1 MPYAIGFGGELFRLL
16 VLIAASPPLLPT
28 PAFAHASDR
37 GHVLLLPTG
46 YYLVGG
52 ALAVA
57 ASFLVLALFPADL
70 PARLWRRR
78 LPLTEAGEGLRAAVS
93 LLSFAGFAFLVA
105 AGFLGSRD
113 PLSNPLPL
121 TVWTLL
127 WAGLVLV
134 QGVLG
139 DVWRWLNPWYGPW
152 RLAAALLGN
161 RRPAPWR
168 LPAWL
173 GCWPAFFLFFA
184 FAWFELVDPAPD
196 DPARLATA
204 AGLYWLVSFAAMLAF
219 GYRPWCRR
227 GEFLTLFL
235 AMVARFGVVERK
247 GRRLAL
253 CLPGAKLF
261 DGAPLPASGTAFIL
275 LTLSSVSFDG
285 LAKTFFWLGLNGVN
299 PLDFPGRT
307 ALVGT
312 GTAGLVATFV
322 LLAGAFLAAVRL
334 GQHLAGDEAPL
345 ARAAGLLVW
354 SIVPIALA
362 YHVAHYL
369 TALLVDAQYALVALS
384 DPFGRGWDLVGTAH
398 LHVSAGIV
406 AGAQSAW
413 WLWNGQAGAIV
424 AGHVLAV
431 LVAHGLAA
439 RLHAD
444 RRGVVLSQLP
454 LTLLMVAYTV
464 FGLWLLSAPAV

>member
-1 MPYAIGFGGELFRLL
+1 
-16 VLIAASPPLLPT
+16 
-28 PAFAHASDR
+28 
-37 GHVLLLPTG
+37 VLLLPTG
-46 YYLVGG
+46 YYLLGG
-52 ALAVA
+52 AVAVVV
-57 ASFLVLALFPADL
+57 SFLVLALLPASA

-78 LPLTEAGEGLRAAVS
+78 LVLGETGEGARVVVS
-93 LLSFAGFAFLVA
+93 LLSFAGFAVLIA
-105 AGFLGSRD
+105 AGFFGSRD

-121 TVWTLL
+121 TIWTLL

-152 RLAAALLGN
+152 RLAAGRLGL
-161 RRPAPWR
+161 RAPMR

-173 GCWPAFFLFFA
+173 GRWPAVVLFFA

-204 AGLYWLVSFAAMLAF
+204 AGLYWLTTFAAMLAF
-219 GYRPWCRR
+219 GYRPWCRQ

-235 AMVARFGVVERK
+235 AMAARFAIVERK
-247 GRRLAL
+247 GRRLSL

-261 DGAPLPASGTAFIL
+261 DSAPLSPSGTAFIL
-275 LTLSSVSFDG
+275 LALSSVSFDG

-299 PLDFPGRT
+299 PLDFPGRS
-307 ALVGT
+307 ALVDSSSV
-312 GTAGLVATFV
+312 GLGATFV
-322 LLAGAFLAAVRL
+322 LLAAAFLAAVRL
-334 GQHLAGDEAPL
+334 GQHLAGDQAPL

-362 YHVAHYL
+362 YHIAHYL

-384 DPFGRGWDLVGTAH
+384 DPFGRGWDLFGTAH
-398 LHVSAGIV
+398 LRVAAGIV

-413 WLWNGQAGAIV
+413 WLWNLQAGAIIV
-424 AGHVLAV
+424 GHVLAV
-431 LVAHGLAA
+431 LVAHGLAG

-444 RRGVVLSQLP
+444 SGRAVLGQVP
-454 LTLLMVAYTV
+454 LTALMVAYTV
-464 FGLWLLSAPAV
+464 FGLWLLAAPAV

>member
-1 MPYAIGFGGELFRLL
+1 MCCLLAIIVPL
-16 VLIAASPPLLPT
+16 LLPT
-28 PAFAHASDR
+28 SAFAHASDR

-46 YYLVGG
+46 YYFLGG
-52 ALAVA
+52 AVAVA
-57 ASFLVLALFPADL
+57 ISFLVLALLPASA

-78 LPLTEAGEGLRAAVS
+78 LPLAKAGEGARVAVS
-93 LLSFAGFAFLVA
+93 LLSFVFFAMLIA
-105 AGFLGSRD
+105 AGFFGSRD

-121 TVWTLL
+121 TIWTLL
-127 WAGLVLV
+127 WAGLVLA

-152 RLAAALLGN
+152 RLAANLLGP
-161 RRPAPWR
+161 RACWR

-173 GCWPAFFLFFA
+173 GCWPAFVLFFA

-204 AGLYWLVSFAAMLAF
+204 AGLYWLVSFLAMLVF

-261 DGAPLPASGTAFIL
+261 DVAPLPASGTAFIL
-275 LTLSSVSFDG
+275 LALSSVSFDG

-299 PLDFPGRT
+299 PLDFPGRS
-307 ALVGT
+307 ALIGT
-312 GTAGLVATFV
+312 GTMGLAATFV

-334 GQHLAGDEAPL
+334 GQHLAGDQAPL

-362 YHVAHYL
+362 YHIAHYL

-398 LHVSAGIV
+398 MPVSAGIV
-406 AGAQSAW
+406 AGARSAW
-413 WLWNGQAGAIV
+413 WLWNVQAGAVI

-439 RLHAD
+439 RLHAG
-444 RRGVVLSQLP
+444 RRGVVLSQIP
-454 LTLLMVAYTV
+454 LTLLMIGYTV
-464 FGLWLLSAPAV
+464 FGLWLLAAPAV